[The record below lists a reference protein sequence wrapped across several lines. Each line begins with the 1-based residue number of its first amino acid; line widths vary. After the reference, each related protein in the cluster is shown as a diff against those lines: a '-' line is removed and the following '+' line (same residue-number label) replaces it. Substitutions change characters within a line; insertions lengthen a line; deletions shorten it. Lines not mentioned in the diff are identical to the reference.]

1 MDTSQAIMDSGVIY
15 SVFESGIWIGYKL
28 PNNPIEG
35 WIRAEPELFDLMV
48 TKYHI
53 NILTYLLHDRF
64 GDTLVC
70 MSVGQQENLS

>member
-1 MDTSQAIMDSGVIY
+1 MDTSQAIMDSGIIY

-48 TKYHI
+48 TK
-53 NILTYLLHDRF
+53 
-64 GDTLVC
+64 
-70 MSVGQQENLS
+70 